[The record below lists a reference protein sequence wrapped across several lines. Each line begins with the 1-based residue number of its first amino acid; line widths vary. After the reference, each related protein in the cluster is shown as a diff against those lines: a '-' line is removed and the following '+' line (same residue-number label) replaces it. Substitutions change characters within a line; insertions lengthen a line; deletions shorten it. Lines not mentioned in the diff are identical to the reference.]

1 MKRTCFSISFLW
13 DVIVSRTCH
22 GHGRESIKSSD
33 RGGSSK
39 LDLPTEDYNVKMAFD
54 MCGREV
60 VATFQ
65 ASRSS
70 RVSPLLLDEFVVSL
84 KISPN
89 SFSFQKLFCGESSL
103 LFSSLFFTILL

>member
-1 MKRTCFSISFLW
+1 M
-13 DVIVSRTCH
+13 IVSRTHH
-22 GHGRESIKSSD
+22 GHDRESIKPSD
-33 RGGSSK
+33 RE
-39 LDLPTEDYNVKMAFD
+39 DLLNWIYQQRNCNVKMAFD
-54 MCGREV
+54 VCGREV

-70 RVSPLLLDEFVVSL
+70 LFSPLLLGEFVFFL

-89 SFSFQKLFCGESSL
+89 SFSLQKLFCGESSF